1 MQMEELMKLVD
12 FTAVIVSFLLS
23 FMLGWLWFNP
33 KLFGSK
39 WADGVPGVS
48 MDDDCQK
55 PPALAM
61 FTQALS
67 VFGLAW
73 IVGIT
78 VSYNTLPMLALIVS
92 TIILF
97 IISNGKF
104 AQKNNTAVI
113 VEAAYVIAMTIIMVT
128 CQNIM

>member
-1 MQMEELMKLVD
+1 MEELMKLVD
-12 FTAVIVSFLLS
+12 FTAVFVGFLISFL
-23 FMLGWLWFNP
+23 LGWLWFSP

-48 MDDDCQK
+48 IDDDCQK

-61 FTQALS
+61 LTQALA

-73 IVGIT
+73 IVGLTI
-78 VSYNTLPMLALIVS
+78 SHNALPLLILIVC

-113 VEAAYVIAMTIIMVT
+113 VEATYVIAMTIIMVT